1 MKKKYDPFKDMSKA
15 AVGLG
20 TVGLVVG
27 VGSAVATKAG
37 VPGLS
42 GSFNT
47 LTGFT
52 GIATT
57 AYAGKSVLKSLKK
70 LK

>member
-1 MKKKYDPFKDMSKA
+1 MKKKNDPFKDMSNA

-20 TVGLVVG
+20 TVGLAVG

-52 GIATT
+52 GIAAT
-57 AYAGKSVLKSLKK
+57 AYGAKTVLKTIKK
-70 LK
+70 IK